1 MSELHPPILMEGAGV
16 QYDLRLSKKRKLR
29 DTLRRAYRPEQQG
42 RFWALKEIDLRV
54 NAGDSLAVIGANG
67 AGKSTLLQ
75 LLAGI
80 LEPSEGR
87 VEVRGRITTLLHLGA
102 GFDLDLD
109 ARENARLVGA
119 FLGIDSA
126 AMEQQIEPIIEFAD
140 LGAFAEAPARTYS
153 SGMRARLGFSIA
165 TSIEPD
171 VLLLDEVLSTGDAA
185 FVEKSLGRV
194 MELKRKAR
202 AIVYVTHD
210 LETAAD
216 FCTRAI
222 EIEKG
227 HIVNSGPSGQVIE
240 AYRRKMAQ
248 KGTPTAKA

>member
-1 MSELHPPILMEGAGV
+1 M

-29 DTLRRAYRPEQQG
+29 DTLRRAYRPEQRG
-42 RFWALKEIDLRV
+42 RFWALREIDLRV
-54 NAGDSLAVIGANG
+54 EAGESLAVVGANG

-119 FLGIDSA
+119 FLGIESEV
-126 AMEQQIEPIIEFAD
+126 MERQIEPIVEFAD

-194 MELKRKAR
+194 MELKRRAR

-222 EIEKG
+222 ELEKG
-227 HIVNSGPSGQVIE
+227 RIVDAGTSAEVIE
-240 AYRRKMAQ
+240 RYRRKMAQ
-248 KGTPTAKA
+248 RAGHAPSS

>member
-119 FLGIDSA
+119 FLGIDSS

-248 KGTPTAKA
+248 KGTPTNKA